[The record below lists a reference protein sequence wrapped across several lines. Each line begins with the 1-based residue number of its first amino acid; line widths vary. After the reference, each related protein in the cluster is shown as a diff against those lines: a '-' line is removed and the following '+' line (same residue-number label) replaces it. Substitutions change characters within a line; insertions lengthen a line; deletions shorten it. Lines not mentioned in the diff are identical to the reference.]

1 MAFLT
6 NLNVIAHWC
15 FVNIGKYKYN
25 F

>member
-1 MAFLT
+1 MAFSSKLK
-6 NLNVIAHWC
+6 VITDLC